1 MGSYATEIFNRFIT
15 YVFNPAI
22 LLVFAAGF
30 VVFMWGLVQFLMNV
44 EDSKGRQEGLQK
56 IIWGIVG
63 LFIMVSIWGIIAIM
77 QNTFKLSPA
86 NTDASRLNVVNGSIP
101 RFLGN

>member
-1 MGSYATEIFNRFIT
+1 MGSYAQQIYDNFVT

-30 VVFMWGLVQFLMNV
+30 VVFMWGLVQFMMNV
-44 EDSKGRQEGLQK
+44 EDSSGRQEGLRK
-56 IIWGIVG
+56 IIWGLAG
-63 LFIMVSIWGIIAIM
+63 LFIMVSIWSIIAIM

-86 NTDASRLNVVNGSIP
+86 NTDASRINVVNGSVP
-101 RFLGN
+101 NFLGN